1 MLNACQELVQLIQS
15 QGRKWQKAIQFERDA
30 RVRMELMCEQ
40 VATQS
45 AKLEKQIQ
53 RAARKTQGSLVVPAA
68 SASKNSDARNA
79 NDDSHSSDDDDAD
92 EFHDALS
99 DPQTVSVFRIP

>member
-15 QGRKWQKAIQFERDA
+15 QGRKWQKAVQFERDA
-30 RVRMELMCEQ
+30 RLRMERMCEQ

-53 RAARKTQGSLVVPAA
+53 RASCKDKTNLVTGHSTVTSLK
-68 SASKNSDARNA
+68 SSDIRNT
-79 NDDSHSSDDDDAD
+79 NENNVSSDDE
-92 EFHDALS
+92 EFHDAE
-99 DPQTVSVFRIP
+99 SVFRIPYVN